1 MSIQIPPDL
10 VLNKQIFNRVNAN
23 KNWLGVLC
31 GATGSGKSYFSLAV
45 CEKYFKRFTVDSVVF
60 SVKEYLDKFSDC
72 KSGDIILFDE
82 GQEFNS
88 RRAMEQKN
96 VEFGNILSMIR
107 FTQVS
112 SIFTLP
118 DLRQIDVTLV
128 RLMHNYM
135 YTMDID
141 RKTCPLWQRKRTGI
155 NLFEIVKEKIP
166 SKDSR
171 DLKLRYPVM
180 DVVIRNKRTMKCYE
194 KTIKIKELWCQS
206 PSTELLDDYERLK
219 RRHFDAAMAASKQR
233 LKFQEMKEKNKMSS
247 MGVESAPTQPIPQN
261 PSNPINPANPIN
273 TIEVQQQSSNTIVT
287 ILNEDR
293 D

>member
-1 MSIQIPPDL
+1 VALQINPDL
-10 VLNKQIFNRVNAN
+10 ILNKQIFNRVKSN

-45 CEKYFKRFTVDSVVF
+45 CEKYFKRFTVDNVVF
-60 SVKEYLDKFSDC
+60 SVKEYLNKFSDC
-72 KSGDIILFDE
+72 KPGDIILFDE
-82 GQEFNS
+82 GEEFNS

-141 RKTCPLWQRKRTGI
+141 RRTCPQWQRTRTGI

-171 DLKLRYPVM
+171 DLRLRYPVM
-180 DVVIRNKRTMKCYE
+180 DVVVRNKRTMKCYE
-194 KTIKIKELWCQS
+194 KTIKVKELWYCA
-206 PSTELLDDYERLK
+206 PSSELLEEYEKLK
-219 RRHFDAAMAASKQR
+219 RSHFNAAMAASKAR
-233 LKFQEMKEKNKMSS
+233 LRFHEMKERNKMISA
-247 MGVESAPTQPIPQN
+247 GIESQPVPTTA
-261 PSNPINPANPIN
+261 ANPPSASPEI
-273 TIEVQQQSSNTIVT
+273 QAQSQNTIVS
-287 ILNEDR
+287 ILNDN
-293 D
+293 